1 MGRTPTPLEEDNW
14 KIAATEMPSPPDAL
28 TGDARQEWN
37 RIGKYL
43 VGLDRVA
50 AVDRQALTAYC
61 TQWSRFAGIM
71 KNDLASSLATL
82 SVDGPR
88 CEIVHP
94 LVPPLVRSA
103 KITIKLAGQFG
114 LTARTRD
121 LESDHGNRKASA
133 LKKLMGN
140 QRKVAEGKVGPRTV
154 IPMLLDWTPE
164 EMLPPFWV
172 NSRVAAEFD
181 LLGGQLTTL
190 DLFTPLDVVPITIA
204 CCLFDLYLRAGEQ
217 MVDLYTSVIGKDG
230 EESYQKEHP
239 LHKVQSEIH
248 DTLQAVWKDY
258 GQTPRFRKVFNGERK
273 TDRKEV
279 PIIFKGRFA
288 EGT

>member
-1 MGRTPTPLEEDNW
+1 MGRTPTPIEDDNW
-14 KIAATEMPSPPDAL
+14 KIASTEMPVAPDAVS
-28 TGDARQEWN
+28 GDAKQEWN

-50 AVDRQALTAYC
+50 AVDRQGLTAYC
-61 TQWSRFAGIM
+61 TQWGCFSRIM
-71 KNDLASSLATL
+71 KTELAESHVQLFT
-82 SVDGPR
+82 DGPS
-88 CEIVHP
+88 CDIPHP
-94 LVPPLVRSA
+94 LIPPLVRSA
-103 KITIKLAGQFG
+103 KAAIKLAGQFG

-140 QRKVAEGKVGPRTV
+140 QRKVAESKVGPRTI
-154 IPMLLDWTPE
+154 IPMVLDWTPE

-172 NSRVAAEFD
+172 NNRVSQEYK
-181 LLGGQLTTL
+181 LLGEQLENM
-190 DLFTPLDVVPITIA
+190 DLFTPLDVVPLTIA

-217 MVDLYTSVIGKDG
+217 MQSLYTSVFDKHDN
-230 EESYQKEHP
+230 ETYQKEHP
-239 LHKVQSEIH
+239 LLRVQLEIH

-258 GQTPRFRKVFNGERK
+258 GQTPRYRKVFNGERK
-273 TDRKEV
+273 TERKEV
-279 PIIFKGRFA
+279 PLIFKGRFA